1 MEKVQ
6 QTDARGVWGWV
17 GESGKSRFPSPT
29 DNLRWQD
36 KENNIVGVHKLLW
49 SFYLVTLSGV
59 TFKFSATMHLSKPF
73 I

>member
-17 GESGKSRFPSPT
+17 GESCKSSFPSLT

-49 SFYLVTLSGV
+49 
-59 TFKFSATMHLSKPF
+59 
-73 I
+73 